1 MDLLDFT
8 DCALYFEAELSPEV
22 EQLMHRAAE
31 CYGEPEAE
39 LALLRAFLHAPDS
52 LTVLVGLY
60 RYYFYQHRLAE
71 ALDVAYRAMRLASAR
86 LGISD
91 DWRRLDEHGLAVAAA
106 QSFGLLRFYLLA
118 LKAAGVVL
126 LRLGGFFRRHI
137 GGVAAQ
143 VVVKALQDVQAVHL
157 HHRRGVGHAEV
168 IQKILGAGEFV
179 QCFQ

>member
-39 LALLRAFLHAPDS
+39 LALQDAFVQAPDS

-126 LRLGGFFRRHI
+126 LRLGDIDNARDHLSKL
-137 GGVAAQ
+137 AALDQ
-143 VVVKALQDVQAVHL
+143 RDQ
-157 HHRRGVGHAEV
+157 
-168 IQKILGAGEFV
+168 LGASALLDIIDPV
-179 QCFQ
+179 PDVSAA